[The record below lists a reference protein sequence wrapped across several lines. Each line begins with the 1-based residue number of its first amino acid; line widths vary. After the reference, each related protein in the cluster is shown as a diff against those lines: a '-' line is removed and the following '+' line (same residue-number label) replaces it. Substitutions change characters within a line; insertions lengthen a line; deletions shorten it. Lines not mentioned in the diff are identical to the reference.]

1 MVVKQKLK
9 RWRTLAP
16 PTGEN
21 KEITAGFGEFIGGLL
36 LRRGIGDMKSA
47 EEFFGCSAL
56 SDPMEL
62 RDMDRAVEV
71 IRAALDEGGKITVF
85 GDYDC
90 DGVTSTAML
99 CGYLEAMGAEVDFYI
114 PDRSEGYGLNV
125 EAAGKILDSGTEL
138 IITVDNGISAFEE
151 AKYIADRGAKLV
163 ITDHHQPSEELP
175 VCEACVNPHRADDLS
190 QFKELCGAGVVLKLL
205 CALEED
211 EEFIL
216 EQYSDLAA
224 VGTIGDVMPL
234 KGENRFIVQR
244 GLENIRNSQNM
255 GLDKLI
261 RAAGVAP
268 ESATASQLAFSVC
281 PRINAAG
288 RMAHKGAEKAAELL
302 TTESPDIAAR
312 LSEEL
317 SLLNSDRRQTENGI
331 LSEIKE
337 QLARDPDILK
347 QRVIVVAG
355 EGWAHGVIGLAA
367 SRLTDRY
374 GKPALVIGTENGSA
388 TGSARSIE
396 GFNMYRLL
404 AGCSEPLTKFGGH
417 PMAGGFSLPAD
428 RVEEFRELVYAYCAK
443 NYPKMPEDC
452 VCADM
457 EIGLRELTLENAE
470 LLDRL
475 EPFGEGNRRPLFLI
489 RGCTV
494 NSKQALSGGK
504 YTCFYVE
511 RDGVK
516 LKALSFSHSFDSF
529 YPNAGEKLDILATAE
544 INEYKGN
551 RSVELRIKDFRY
563 PDFSEDRFFAA
574 NRVYEEISRG
584 EGCEGRLL
592 PRVIPR
598 DRTEL
603 MRIYDLVKRYG
614 GTVSAEEMVLRG
626 CGINYCMLRI
636 TLDAFAEAGMIE
648 LAPAAQSAVIT
659 PSAGKKDLFG
669 EGLIFRLKK
678 ELGEKTTV

>member
-1 MVVKQKLK
+1 MK
-9 RWRTLAP
+9 RWRTLPP

-36 LRRGIGDMKSA
+36 LRRGIADMKSA
-47 EEFFGCSAL
+47 EAFFGCSSL

-71 IRAALDEGGKITVF
+71 IRSALDEGSKITVF

-90 DGVTSTAML
+90 DGVTATAML

-114 PDRSEGYGLNV
+114 PDRSEGYGLNLD
-125 EAAGKILDSGTEL
+125 AAGKILDSGTEL

-151 AKYIADRGAKLV
+151 AKYITDRGAKLV

-175 VCEACVNPHRADDLS
+175 VCDACVNPHRADDLTA
-190 QFKELCGAGVVLKLL
+190 FKDLCGAGVVLKLL

-224 VGTIGDVMPL
+224 VGTIGDVVPL
-234 KGENRFIVQR
+234 RGENRFIVQR

-261 RAAGVAP
+261 RSAGVAP
-268 ESATASQLAFSVC
+268 ESASASQIAFSVC
-281 PRINAAG
+281 PRLNAAG
-288 RMAHKGAEKAAELL
+288 RMAQKGAEKAAELL
-302 TTESPDIAAR
+302 TTESPEIAAR

-317 SLLNSDRRQTENGI
+317 SLLNTNRRQTENDI
-331 LSEIKE
+331 LSGIKE
-337 QLARDPDILK
+337 QIAQNPGILN
-347 QRVIVVAG
+347 QRVIFVAG
-355 EGWAHGVIGLAA
+355 QGWSHGVLGLAA
-367 SRLTDRY
+367 SRLSDRY
-374 GKPALVIGTENGSA
+374 GKPAMVIGIEDGNA
-388 TGSARSIE
+388 TGSARSVE

-417 PMAGGFSLPAD
+417 PMAGGFSLPAEK
-428 RVEEFRELVYAYCAK
+428 VEEFRELVFAYCRK
-443 NYPKMPEDC
+443 TYPKMPEDC
-452 VCADM
+452 ICADM
-457 EIGLRELTLENAE
+457 EISLRELTLENAE

-475 EPFGEGNRRPLFLI
+475 EPFGEGNLRPLFLI

-494 NSKQALSGGK
+494 ASKQALSGGK

-511 RDGVK
+511 QDGVK
-516 LKALSFSHSFDSF
+516 LKALSFSQTFDSF
-529 YPNAGEKLDILATAE
+529 YPNVGEKLDILATAE

-551 RSVELRIKDFRY
+551 RSVELKIKDFRY
-563 PDFSEDRFFAA
+563 PGFSEDRFFAA

-584 EGCEGRLL
+584 EGCDSRLL
-592 PRVIPR
+592 PRVIPQ

-603 MRIYDLVKRYG
+603 MKIYDLVKRCG
-614 GTVSAEEMVLRG
+614 GAVSAEDMVLRG

-636 TLDAFAEAGMIE
+636 TLDAFAEAGMIG
-648 LAPAAQSAVIT
+648 LSPAAESAVIT
-659 PSAGKKDLFG
+659 PSAGKKDLFK
-669 EGLIFRLKK
+669 EGLLYRLMNQ
-678 ELGEKTTV
+678 LTVNS